1 MTNRINNQIFF
12 IRKCNLKKIKKGKIK
27 EKTGINYIFV
37 KPVFANV
44 GKVWEADIQEYL
56 II

>member
-1 MTNRINNQIFF
+1 MFF
-12 IRKCNLKKIKKGKIK
+12 IRKCDLEKIKKWKRK
-27 EKTGINYIFV
+27 EKKTGINYIFV

-44 GKVWEADIQEYL
+44 SKDREADIQEYL